1 MSHNYDAQ
9 RRETFETFEQAA
21 KDRLSLPKSA
31 VVEFIFLLEE
41 TDAKWGAFEK
51 ALRAKGFTPKR
62 EADGMTMVASIGPL
76 AITAETIWEQ
86 ERIATEIAL
95 GFEFYPDGWDLG
107 EKGAGEKD

>member
-21 KDRLSLPKSA
+21 KDRVQLPKSS

-51 ALRAKGFTPKR
+51 ALRTKGFTPR
-62 EADGMTMVASIGPL
+62 RDSDGMTMIAAYGPIP
-76 AITAETIWEQ
+76 ITAEAIWEQ
-86 ERIATEIAL
+86 ERIATEVAV
-95 GFEFYPDGWDLG
+95 GFDFYPDGWDLG
-107 EKGAGEKD
+107 EKD